1 MAVDILTLYLIEKPF
16 TNRADWDQEALAW
29 SGSTQFAIEIWYI
42 VSYTTGPDNNL
53 FALCTNMK
61 VYLYNYS

>member
-1 MAVDILTLYLIEKPF
+1 MLIKYLTLYLIESPF
-16 TNRADWDQEALAW
+16 NAFAFVRTTW
-29 SGSTQFAIEIWYI
+29 SGSTLLLKYDIADPTQLDLTNDF
-42 VSYTTGPDNNL
+42 